1 MKSFKKFLT
10 ENLTSY
16 RNRGF
21 APRKPWWIYD
31 KHKVENYG
39 EKFNGTPEEFENF
52 IKDKINY
59 VQEEKTKHTQTPL
72 GTVTG
77 DYNMDLKF
85 RDWFNY
91 HAKNSIDYHLHDN
104 PKLTD
109 EHYHAALPHL
119 LSHDYE
125 GTIKNL
131 DIPWETM
138 KPLASMSMVASP
150 PSADPEENKRIIY
163 TFNQRDAYET
173 SGQRQADEAKRREI
187 DKKYSEMEKDQ
198 RNQR

>member
-21 APRKPWWIYD
+21 APPKPWWFGSKPWRVTD
-31 KHKVENYG
+31 FMHKVENYG

-59 VQEEKTKHTQTPL
+59 VQEGKNNIT
-72 GTVTG
+72 
-77 DYNMDLKF
+77 DLKL

-104 PKLTD
+104 PNLTD

-119 LSHDYE
+119 FSHDYE

-138 KPLASMSMVASP
+138 KPLAELSMVASP
-150 PSADPEENKRIIY
+150 PSADPKENKRIIDS
-163 TFNQRDAYET
+163 FNQRHSYET
-173 SGQRQADEAKRREI
+173 SGQRQADEAKRRET